1 MTNIVLVVFPFI
13 ALAAAM
19 LVGSRTMK
27 KTGSASKAIKKHFM
41 TVAVAVIL
49 CAMFTFVAAA
59 AGDTSDTAATAAA
72 ASEAVASGTGSAAGM
87 GFLGAALS
95 IGLSAIGAGV
105 ALAAGAPAAIGA
117 VSEDPKSFGKSM
129 IFVVLGEAVALYGFV
144 IAFMILAKI
153 PTFAAL

>member
-1 MTNIVLVVFPFI
+1 MTTIILVLFPAI

-19 LVGSRTMK
+19 FIGSRAMK
-27 KTGSASKAIKKHFM
+27 KTGNVKTALKKHFM
-41 TVAVAVIL
+41 TVAIGVIL

-59 AGDTSDTAATAAA
+59 AGDTSTAAAA
-72 ASEAVASGTGSAAGM
+72 ASEAVAAGTGSAAGM

-95 IGLSAIGAGV
+95 IGLSAIGAGI